1 MYSNPQK
8 TEVRRALAERTG
20 LTLKKVRYDKEALT
34 GDYKGRDLTLFNFNK
49 GRGGIYFAVHLGL
62 KQDSGVRM
70 LVRSGLSG
78 GLSGHIVDRTGR
90 QNDNDF
96 THHFFVKGEP
106 EEIVTRVLDSA
117 DVQRGLRAAFDRTGG
132 VEVRVEKG
140 CLVFEQLDMGRYDAD
155 YLMSVIGLLDAL
167 AVAVEG
173 NGQ

>member
-34 GDYKGRDLTLFNFNK
+34 GDYKGRDLTLYNFNK
-49 GRGGIYFAVHLGL
+49 GRGGIFFAVRLGL
-62 KQDSGVRM
+62 KKDSGIEM

-90 QNDNDF
+90 QSDNDF
-96 THHFFVKGEP
+96 THHFFVKGAP
-106 EEIVTRVLDSA
+106 EETVTRVLDSA
-117 DVQRGLRAAFDRTGG
+117 DLQRGLRAAFDRTGG

-140 CLVFEQLDMGRYDAD
+140 CLIFEQLDLGRHDAD
-155 YLMSVIGLLDAL
+155 YLMSVIGLLGDL
-167 AVAVEG
+167 AVALEADG
-173 NGQ
+173 E